1 MGNNQWVNPECRHT
15 LGIPWSS
22 DAGGWAK
29 IVRARNAKRAVLGV
43 TIIGIAA
50 LTVMRILLA

>member
-1 MGNNQWVNPECRHT
+1 MP
-15 LGIPWSS
+15 
-22 DAGGWAK
+22 AGWAK
-29 IVRARNAKRAVLGV
+29 MVRARNTQGAVLRV